1 MVVSKGM
8 PIHSFPQDLL
18 RIFNSDLLAYPPL
31 AVLSS
36 IFDCLQEM
44 GRNSP
49 FASSKMLFFFFNI
62 LEAMRDILEALVPVF
77 SLNYEHWIISV

>member
-8 PIHSFPQDLL
+8 PIHSFSQVLL

-36 IFDCLQEM
+36 IFDSLEEM
-44 GRNSP
+44 ERNSLIC
-49 FASSKMLFFFFNI
+49 FI
-62 LEAMRDILEALVPVF
+62 
-77 SLNYEHWIISV
+77 